1 MKMGVKF
8 DAAKLA
14 SSSNQA
20 LRSRDLDLR
29 PFEMDDIDVAY
40 QRWMNDEEVVRFT
53 RIPTYDTSLE
63 GLRAYAR
70 RVIETPGSYF
80 WSVVH
85 RKDQC
90 AIGTAKLVITLEHGI
105 ANWGYLIGE
114 RDYWRDS
121 ISLQAQLPVF
131 DFAFDKL
138 GVRKLYGGTDSDH
151 IKSRF
156 NFARMEFRKEG
167 VFRQHF
173 RGGADGQKIIDLVF
187 YGMLASEWREISGKF
202 GHLRYSHDQDD

>member
-1 MKMGVKF
+1 MKIGPDF

-14 SSSNQA
+14 SAESQT

-29 PFEMDDIDVAY
+29 PFKLDDIDSVY

-53 RIPTYDTSLE
+53 RIPSYDTSLE
-63 GLRAYAR
+63 GLQAYAS
-70 RVIETPGSYF
+70 RVMKTPGSYF
-80 WSVVH
+80 WSVIH
-85 RKDQC
+85 RSDRR

-121 ISLQAQLPVF
+121 VSLQAQLPVF
-131 DFAFDKL
+131 DFAIDEL

-156 NFARMEFRKEG
+156 NLARMEFRKEG

-173 RGGADGQKIIDLVF
+173 RGGAGGQKIIDLVF

-202 GHLRYSHDQDD
+202 GYLRYSHDEDD